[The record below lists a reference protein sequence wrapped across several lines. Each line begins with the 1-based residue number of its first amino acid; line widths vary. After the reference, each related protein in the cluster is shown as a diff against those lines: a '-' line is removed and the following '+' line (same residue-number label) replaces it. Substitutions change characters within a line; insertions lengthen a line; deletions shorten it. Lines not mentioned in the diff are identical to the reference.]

1 MGNCCGHHGNSP
13 VTRRRDPDS
22 PTKLAKA
29 TYCACRPRT
38 ASCVLGC
45 IMASLCALVWSMRPL
60 YWCRAVTIDEV
71 NALKELYKHV
81 SNSLHKVRTAA
92 ACPSCRLFRSQGR
105 GSALCRKRT
114 RFVWPRVQ
122 DGVIQKDEFMQ
133 ALFHTQPGQPNLFA
147 NRVRPLQSCPR
158 CRVH

>member
-92 ACPSCRLFRSQGR
+92 ACPSCQLFRSQRR
-105 GSALCRKRT
+105 GSALCREMDSLCVAPGAGWRHSKR
-114 RFVWPRVQ
+114 
-122 DGVIQKDEFMQ
+122 
-133 ALFHTQPGQPNLFA
+133 
-147 NRVRPLQSCPR
+147 
-158 CRVH
+158 RVHAGAVSHAAWTAQFVC